1 MDYKGIYMS
10 LLSHG
15 LTESL
20 SILQNKDLRS
30 FLLARINTTL
40 AYQMLTVGVGWKIY
54 DLTGSVFYLGLVGLM
69 QFLPMVLLTLLV
81 GHIVDRYDRR
91 KIMRICQG
99 VEAVG
104 ALLLA
109 VGCYTNYLTK
119 ESILFV
125 VFLIGAARAFEVPS
139 MQALLPG
146 LVTPQN
152 FPRAIALASSFQ
164 QIATIVGP
172 AIGGLLYIGG
182 PTTVFTIVCILY
194 MLSSIFIA
202 FIRKNPPIPKRE
214 PVSIK
219 SLFAGIT
226 FIRSKTVL
234 LGAISLDLFAVLLG
248 GATALLPVY
257 AKEILMIGPV
267 GLGTLRSSPA
277 VGALLMGMFLA
288 HNPLKRRVG
297 RTMFIAVI
305 VFGAATIVFALSTS
319 LILSVVAL
327 MVLGAADTI
336 SVVIRSSLVQLQ
348 TPDEMRG
355 RVSAVTSL
363 FIGTSNQLGEF
374 ESGLL
379 AASFGVVPSVVLGG
393 VGTIII
399 ALVWMRVFSN
409 LAKTET
415 LEICRK

>member
-1 MDYKGIYMS
+1 VS
-10 LLSHG
+10 FLSYG

-20 SILQNKDLRS
+20 TILQNKDLRF
-30 FLLARINTTL
+30 FLFARINTTL

-54 DLTGSVFYLGLVGLM
+54 DLTGSAFYLGLVGLM

-81 GHIVDRYDRR
+81 GHVVDRYDRR
-91 KIMRICQG
+91 KIMRVCQG
-99 VEAVG
+99 LEAAGV
-104 ALLLA
+104 LLLA
-109 VGCYTNYLTK
+109 VGSYTNYLTK
-119 ESILFV
+119 DSILLV
-125 VFLIGAARAFEVPS
+125 VFLIGAARAFEMPS

-146 LVTPQN
+146 LVTPQI
-152 FPRAIALASSFQ
+152 FPRAIALASSSQ
-164 QIATIVGP
+164 QIATIIGP
-172 AIGGLLYIGG
+172 AIGGLLYISG

-194 MLSSIFIA
+194 LLSSIFIA
-202 FIRKNPPIPKRE
+202 FIQKNPPIPKRE
-214 PVSIK
+214 PVSMK
-219 SLFAGIT
+219 SIFAGIT

-257 AKEILMIGPV
+257 AKEILFIGPV
-267 GLGTLRSSPA
+267 GLGILRSSPA
-277 VGALLMGMFLA
+277 VGALVMGIFLA

-305 VFGAATIVFALSTS
+305 VFGAATIIFALSTS
-319 LILSVVAL
+319 LILSVLAL

-336 SVVIRSSLVQLQ
+336 SVVVRSSLVQLQ
-348 TPDEMRG
+348 TPDAMRG

-379 AASFGVVPSVVLGG
+379 AAAVGAVPSVLFGG
-393 VGTIII
+393 IGTIMI
-399 ALVWMRVFSN
+399 ALIWMRVFSK

-415 LEICRK
+415 LEAC